1 MKTKSLFA
9 VIATAILLGS
19 CSDNDPVVEPEPGN
33 GNETGKYIVAV
44 TPIASSG
51 VADYLVTSNS
61 LDEGSVS
68 ILGNGVE
75 QDGTYRYYLTT
86 NNKFFSFLYGQGN
99 PGAVTAY
106 NLTEGKLKKLTNFQ
120 TETVQAFAPVNDDVL
135 MMKISRNIA
144 SPTNYWYRVN
154 TESLSIVGEGQM
166 NSLDLANNGELGF
179 FSWLTQVGNKVYA
192 PFFCIKDNSFTT
204 EYPNKAWVAV
214 FSYPDMKLE
223 KVFTDERTSY
233 IGQYFINGLGKVEN
247 GDIYAFSAANA
258 TSKVDGETKITTT
271 NPAAILRIPA
281 GATEFDKDYFF
292 NVQQVSGGYNIVN
305 WTYVGQNNFV
315 VSSKKKQSDGS
326 YSAEIT
332 IAAVNVKDKTYKVIS
347 GLPDAKDIKF
357 FTQRNNYSLNDGKTA
372 YIGVNLTSGESYVY
386 KIDAAT
392 ATATRGLK
400 VEGGTITAIEHL
412 D

>member
-86 NNKFFSFLYGQGN
+86 SNKFFSFLYGQGN

-258 TSKVDGETKITTT
+258 TSKV
-271 NPAAILRIPA
+271 
-281 GATEFDKDYFF
+281 
-292 NVQQVSGGYNIVN
+292 
-305 WTYVGQNNFV
+305 
-315 VSSKKKQSDGS
+315 
-326 YSAEIT
+326 
-332 IAAVNVKDKTYKVIS
+332 
-347 GLPDAKDIKF
+347 
-357 FTQRNNYSLNDGKTA
+357 
-372 YIGVNLTSGESYVY
+372 
-386 KIDAAT
+386 
-392 ATATRGLK
+392 
-400 VEGGTITAIEHL
+400 
-412 D
+412 